1 MDDARIWVRDFMT
14 WYNTV
19 HRHTRIRFVAPA
31 QRHDGKDGDIL
42 ARRDAIYGLARER
55 RPER

>member
-1 MDDARIWVRDFMT
+1 MT

-19 HRHTRIRFVAPA
+19 HRHSRIRFVAPA